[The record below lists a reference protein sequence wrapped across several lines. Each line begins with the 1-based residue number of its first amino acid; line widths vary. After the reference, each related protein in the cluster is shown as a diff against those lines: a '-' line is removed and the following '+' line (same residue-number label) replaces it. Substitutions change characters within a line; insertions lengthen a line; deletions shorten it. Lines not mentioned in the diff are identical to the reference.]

1 MQILKVAPLVFLIL
15 SIIGCDV
22 GPKSSLGFRLPEGDV
37 EKGKTAF
44 LELKCHHCHT
54 VAGIEF
60 PPPDVLPPVMVN
72 LGGQVRNVRTY
83 GELVTSIINPSHR
96 LAKGYKKELIQV
108 DGKSR
113 MTDYTEVMTVRQ
125 MIDLVA
131 FLQSRYEVIL
141 PPVK

>member
-1 MQILKVAPLVFLIL
+1 MKIANAASFLFIALFMVA
-15 SIIGCDV
+15 CDA
-22 GPKSSLGFRLPEGDV
+22 GPKSSLGFRLPEGNI
-37 EKGKTAF
+37 EKGKATF
-44 LELKCHHCHT
+44 QELKCHLCHT
-54 VAGIEF
+54 VAGTEL
-60 PPPDVLPPVMVN
+60 PPPDVPPPVMVN

-96 LAKGYKKELIQV
+96 LAKGYKSDLIEA

-113 MTDYTEVMTVRQ
+113 MTDYTQFMTVRQ

>member
-1 MQILKVAPLVFLIL
+1 MKTVKAVALAFFALFMAA
-15 SIIGCDV
+15 CDA
-22 GPKSSLGFRLPEGDV
+22 GPKSSLGFRLPDGDID
-37 EKGKTAF
+37 KGKATF
-44 LELKCHHCHT
+44 LELKCHLCHT
-54 VAGIEF
+54 VAGVE
-60 PPPDVLPPVMVN
+60 LPSPEVAQPVMVN

-108 DGKSR
+108 NGKSR

-125 MIDLVA
+125 MINLVA

>member
-1 MQILKVAPLVFLIL
+1 
-15 SIIGCDV
+15 
-22 GPKSSLGFRLPEGDV
+22 
-37 EKGKTAF
+37 
-44 LELKCHHCHT
+44 
-54 VAGIEF
+54 
-60 PPPDVLPPVMVN
+60 MVN

-83 GELVTSIINPSHR
+83 GELVTSIINPSHQF
-96 LAKGYKKELIQV
+96 AKGYKKDLIQA

-113 MTDYTEVMTVRQ
+113 MTDYTQFMTVRQ

>member
-1 MQILKVAPLVFLIL
+1 MKISNAASLVFIALL
-15 SIIGCDV
+15 MAACDA
-22 GPKSSLGFRLPEGDV
+22 GPKSSLGFRLPEGNI
-37 EKGKTAF
+37 EKGKATF
-44 LELKCHHCHT
+44 LELKCHLCHT
-54 VAGIEF
+54 VAGTE
-60 PPPDVLPPVMVN
+60 LPPLDVPPSVMVN

-83 GELVTSIINPSHR
+83 GELVTSIINPSHQ
-96 LAKGYKKELIQV
+96 LAKGYKKDLIQV

-113 MTDYTEVMTVRQ
+113 MTDYTQFMTVRQ

>member
-1 MQILKVAPLVFLIL
+1 MKRVKAVALGFFGLYL
-15 SIIGCDV
+15 ASCDA
-22 GPKSSLGFRLPEGDV
+22 GPKSSLGFRLPDGDI
-37 EKGKTAF
+37 EKGKATF
-44 LELKCHHCHT
+44 VELKCHLCHT
-54 VAGIEF
+54 VAGVEL
-60 PPPDVLPPVMVN
+60 PPPEVAPPVMVN

-83 GELVTSIINPSHR
+83 GELVTSIINPSHH

-125 MIDLVA
+125 MISLVA